1 MKQENC
7 FRVNTPAST
16 EVDALDMNE
25 IEDEIDALE
34 GGEKVEPSVFKRQL
48 TRENFGFMDDPVM
61 PTVGAWGYTHSRC
74 GQLIFFRF

>member
-1 MKQENC
+1 MKQQNC
-7 FRVNTPAST
+7 FIVNTPAST

-34 GGEKVEPSVFKRQL
+34 GERGEPSVFKRQL
-48 TRENFGFMDDPVM
+48 TRENFGFMDNPVM

-74 GQLIFFRF
+74 GQLMFFSF